1 MAKLPGP
8 PPPGA
13 LAGRLPAEVKVL
25 PRGTVLWRI
34 YPRGGP
40 HPGAWS
46 QFRHFGPIATMRFDH
61 HVLPPRTQ
69 ARGILYAAMRVY
81 TCFAEV
87 FQETR
92 TIERSRNRPWLAGL
106 ALARA
111 VALLD
116 LTGAW
121 ATRAGASMA
130 LSTGRRDRARDWSR
144 RIYEDYPAVEG
155 LLYPSSMDGNRPA
168 VVLYERARAALRER
182 PIFHRALTD
191 PALRAA
197 VVKSALLFNYGAL
210 E

>member
-1 MAKLPGP
+1 VAKLPGP

-13 LAGRLPAEVKVL
+13 LAARLPAEVKIL

-34 YPRGGP
+34 YPRAGA
-40 HPGAWS
+40 HPGAWN
-46 QFRHFGPIATMRFDH
+46 QLRHFGPIPTMRFDH
-61 HVLPPRTQ
+61 HALPPRTQ
-69 ARGILYAAMRVY
+69 ARGILYAALRIY

-92 TIERSRNRPWLAGL
+92 TIERSRNRPCLAGL
-106 ALARA
+106 ALGRA

-130 LSTGRRDRARDWSR
+130 LSTGRRDRARAWSR

-155 LLYPSSMDGNRPA
+155 FVYPSSMDGNQPA
-168 VVLYERARAALRER
+168 VVLYERARAALAER
-182 PIFHRALTD
+182 PVFHRALAD
-191 PALRAA
+191 PALRSAA
-197 VVKSALLFNYGAL
+197 VKAALLFNYGV
-210 E
+210 EE